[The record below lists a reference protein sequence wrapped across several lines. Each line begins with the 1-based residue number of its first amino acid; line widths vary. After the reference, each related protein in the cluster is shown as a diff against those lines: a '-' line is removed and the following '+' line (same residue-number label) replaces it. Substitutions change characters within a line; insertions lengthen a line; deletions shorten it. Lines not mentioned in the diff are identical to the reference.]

1 MIFMDRDLF
10 HQTEVCIDKG
20 EEVEVSIAGPEALHL
35 VIIVEAIH
43 VIECTIVI
51 IEKGSLVVE
60 AIVEDETEEE
70 ILEIETGTEI
80 MIREDVAEAVRDQS
94 AHPVTVEVEVEAE
107 VDIEAKV
114 EADHLEEIEIGVE

>member
-94 AHPVTVEVEVEAE
+94 AHPVTVEVEAE